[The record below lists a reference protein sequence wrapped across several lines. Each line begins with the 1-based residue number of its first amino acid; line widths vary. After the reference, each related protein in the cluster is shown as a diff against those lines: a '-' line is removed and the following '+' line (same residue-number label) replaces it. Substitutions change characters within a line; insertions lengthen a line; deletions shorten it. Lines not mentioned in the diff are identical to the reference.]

1 MDESIL
7 MLLALT
13 GVNKKILIIFAIV
26 NKIIIIIIAMIII
39 MIIIIIIIII
49 TDFKIGQFENVSFT
63 SVNMVKFQLLTRY
76 GGSHLTILLR
86 KFRYSATSKL
96 S

>member
-13 GVNKKILIIFAIV
+13 GVNKKIIIIFAIV

-39 MIIIIIIIII
+39 MIIIII